1 MDLARE
7 HGDELVIA
15 YGVAPPGGVGEE
27 WKANR
32 AALEDQARAHTA
44 EALAAA
50 EQAGLTASVELVPER
65 PAAAL
70 VEVAD
75 ARDARFIVVGTLG
88 GEPDQGSDPGLH
100 PPQAPAPLRPPRCGG
115 AGTLIAVPRMLK
127 EFREFI
133 LRGNL
138 VDLAIA
144 VVIGTAFGAVVAA
157 LVADLVTPLIAAVG
171 GEPTSTG
178 SPSRSTAAS
187 SATATS
193 STRCSPS

>member
-27 WKANR
+27 WKENR

-75 ARDARFIVVGTLG
+75 ARDARFIVVGTW
-88 GEPDQGSDPGLH
+88 GESPLRGAMLGLH
-100 PPQAPAPLRPPRCGG
+100 AAQAAAPLRPPGCGG
-115 AGTLIAVPRMLK
+115 AGRLIVR
-127 EFREFI
+127 R
-133 LRGNL
+133 
-138 VDLAIA
+138 
-144 VVIGTAFGAVVAA
+144 
-157 LVADLVTPLIAAVG
+157 
-171 GEPTSTG
+171 
-178 SPSRSTAAS
+178 
-187 SATATS
+187 
-193 STRCSPS
+193 RC